1 MFLKKLIKFFLCFTI
16 LILFETKINA
26 QEKIPAPILGAVEV
40 EDSIT
45 LAKKKTQ
52 KLVVKSKPKLKRVT
66 DSFPDPQKAW
76 KWAIIPGG
84 GQIYNNKA
92 LWIRLPIVYGGL
104 AFGIQRIVE
113 NSKNYSNLKLNDY
126 NIRNK
131 LPLDTSL
138 FPYIGSA
145 SADQI
150 RQARDAYFNSLE
162 LSYIFT
168 GIGYLL
174 SGLEAFTT
182 AHLAHFDVKDDLK
195 VSFKPAIISTPLSA
209 TGSVTG
215 IAFVVNF

>member
-1 MFLKKLIKFFLCFTI
+1 MFLQKLINISLYFTI
-16 LILFETKINA
+16 LIFFSTKINA
-26 QEKIPAPILGAVEV
+26 QEKIPTPIVGSVEI
-40 EDSIT
+40 EDSTT

-52 KLVVKSKPKLKRVT
+52 RLAVKPKPKLKRVN

-104 AFGIQRIVE
+104 AFGIQRIVV
-113 NSKNYSNLKLNDY
+113 NGRYYSNLKLNDY
-126 NIRNK
+126 NIRNN
-131 LPLDTSL
+131 LPLDTSI

-150 RQARDAYFNSLE
+150 RQARDSYFNSLE

-195 VSFKPAIISTPLSA
+195 VSFKPTIINTPLSA

-215 IAFVVNF
+215 IAFVVSF